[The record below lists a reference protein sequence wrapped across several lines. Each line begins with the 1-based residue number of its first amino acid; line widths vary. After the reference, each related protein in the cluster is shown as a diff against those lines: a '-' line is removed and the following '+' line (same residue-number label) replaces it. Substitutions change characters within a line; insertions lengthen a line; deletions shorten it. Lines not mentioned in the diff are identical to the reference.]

1 MDLRRIFL
9 LLLSVTLTAPAWAQ
23 ISGGLQGRVTDTS
36 GASIARAQV
45 TLTRTSTGVKQRTE
59 TTADGYYTFPQL
71 PPGSYSVEVAAT
83 GFASVLRQGVTV
95 VTGQA
100 ARVDVPLNPGG
111 GHETVTVTEDVPL
124 LQSEQSN
131 IQTNI
136 PGRTVAA
143 IPLNTRNFIQLST
156 LAPGVELPPGTLL
169 PRINGGRPRT
179 NEYLFDGI
187 SALQPEP
194 GQVVFFPI
202 LDDIQEFTIEAN
214 NVPAEFGRFN
224 GGVVNVTTRSGTNEF
239 HGSLFEYL
247 RNEDLNARNYFA
259 RPPARKPEYR
269 RNLYGG
275 TIGGPVLHDRLF
287 FFGDYQG
294 IRQAIGVVRTSTIP
308 TTGGAAG
315 RIYRRGEDLRSG
327 DDGVQQRNVFT
338 DGVSERRDHDAAGS
352 GGGGAAV
359 AVACANQR
367 AARRTTTRAL
377 RTMPIT
383 RTSSMCG
390 WMARWARA
398 IARLGATR
406 TTTRWR
412 SRCRRCRMG
421 AG

>member
-1 MDLRRIFL
+1 MCAL
-9 LLLSVTLTAPAWAQ
+9 
-23 ISGGLQGRVTDTS
+23 
-36 GASIARAQV
+36 
-45 TLTRTSTGVKQRTE
+45 K
-59 TTADGYYTFPQL
+59 
-71 PPGSYSVEVAAT
+71 
-83 GFASVLRQGVTV
+83 
-95 VTGQA
+95 
-100 ARVDVPLNPGG
+100 PGG
-111 GHETVTVTEDVPL
+111 GQQTVTVTEDAPL
-124 LQSEQSN
+124 LQSELSN

-136 PGRTVAA
+136 PGRTVQA

-224 GGVVNVTTRSGTNEF
+224 GGVVNVATRSGTNTF

-275 TIGGPVLHDRLF
+275 TIGGPVLQDRLF

-308 TTGGAAG
+308 TLAERQGVFTGVAKIYDPATTVFNGGAYT
-315 RIYRRGEDLRSG
+315 RTEFPSDVIKTPFDP
-327 DDGVQQRNVFT
+327 
-338 DGVSERRDHDAAGS
+338 
-352 GGGGAAV
+352 AAV
-359 AVACANQR
+359 ALLSRLPAPTIKRHGEQLHAHGER
-367 AARRTTTRAL
+367 
-377 RTMPIT
+377 
-383 RTSSMCG
+383 CG
-390 WMARWARA
+390 PREPV
-398 IARLGATR
+398 
-406 TTTRWR
+406 
-412 SRCRRCRMG
+412 
-421 AG
+421 